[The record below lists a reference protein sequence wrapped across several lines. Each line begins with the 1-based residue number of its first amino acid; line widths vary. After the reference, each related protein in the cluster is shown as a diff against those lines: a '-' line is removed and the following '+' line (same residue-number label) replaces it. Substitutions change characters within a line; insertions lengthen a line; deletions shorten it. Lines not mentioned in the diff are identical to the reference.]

1 MSTPQVI
8 PWNQY
13 AVLAYIVR
21 EVGGKTTLGKT
32 ALQKIVYLL
41 QEIGRVP
48 IGYQYFFYHHGPYS
62 ADLAGD
68 IDFVSTLGGINVS
81 YDSFINMYSITEG
94 SKIDMLLGKGSDFLK
109 AYKDKIDRVISD
121 FKGKKAK
128 DLELLSTIVYSVG
141 MAQGESSL
149 SEKELI
155 GQVSALKPKFN
166 NVQIEEALAALRGK
180 GYFEKSTA

>member
-1 MSTPQVI
+1 MATPQII

-13 AVLAYIVR
+13 AVLAYIVK
-21 EVGGKTTLGKT
+21 EVGGTSTLGKT

-41 QEIGRVP
+41 QEIGHVP
-48 IGYQYFFYHHGPYS
+48 IGYKYFFYHHGPYS

-81 YDSFINMYSITEG
+81 YDSFINMYNITEG
-94 SKIDMLLGKGSDFLK
+94 SKINTLLGKGSDFLE
-109 AYKDKIDRVISD
+109 AYKAKIDRVISD

-128 DLELLSTIVYSVG
+128 DLELLSTIVYSIG
-141 MAQGESSL
+141 MAEEENSL

-155 GQVSALKPKFN
+155 GQVSVLKPKFN
-166 NVQIEEALAALRGK
+166 TAQIEEALAALKGK